1 VSYRQFLNDFRH
13 SKICLVR
20 HRWSRR
26 GVAGRVSWV
35 QRVQP
40 YMDGWAA
47 TSEYVVTEDR
57 PHDDTAWEGTSS
69 GTPRGLGH
77 V

>member
-1 VSYRQFLNDFRH
+1 VFLGFR
-13 SKICLVR
+13 
-20 HRWSRR
+20 
-26 GVAGRVSWV
+26 
-35 QRVQP
+35 P

-57 PHDDTAWEGTSS
+57 PHDDTAWKGTSS